1 MRPILV
7 KLFDN
12 YLTQTAAN
20 AKENLMGY
28 RYTRS
33 RPIEYQGEIQEKK
46 IRPQLLMDC

>member
-28 RYTRS
+28 RYIFCRY
-33 RPIEYQGEIQEKK
+33 IENQREAKEKK
-46 IRPQLLMDC
+46 TCVFLLMEC